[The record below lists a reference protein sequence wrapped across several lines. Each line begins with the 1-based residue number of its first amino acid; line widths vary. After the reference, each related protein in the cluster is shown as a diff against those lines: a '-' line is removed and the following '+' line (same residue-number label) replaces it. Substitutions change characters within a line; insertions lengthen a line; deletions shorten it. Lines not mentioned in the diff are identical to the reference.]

1 MPPHRHP
8 AQIRRAMPP
17 AKKKSSKATGAA
29 LPEGARHNAKQTYGH
44 ARLAEHGEHAR
55 ARASEF
61 CTPQGGAMD
70 LDDAGLDLASA
81 PAPAPEPE

>member
-1 MPPHRHP
+1 
-8 AQIRRAMPP
+8 MPP

-29 LPEGARHNAKQTYGH
+29 LPEGARHNAKVNKPMATPVLLSMGNMP
-44 ARLAEHGEHAR
+44 AP
-55 ARASEF
+55 ASEF